1 MSLDIFK
8 HKDIPLYVVDIP
20 YGWNDF
26 HTEYFTRIPWGEY
39 KRIRFAERV
48 QSIPPY
54 ELKIKIFRD
63 YTVRTPAWT
72 EKAINALP
80 AGIVETVADLIMYVS
95 DSGIIPDTQ
104 GKINIPA
111 FVTRLNMYRS
121 IASTNV
127 EYQMYTVIC
136 LVFRAYTYEML
147 DKLPFDRIASLFAS
161 AERYL
166 LENGILKAPLQIY
179 DPNEVKNNP
188 ENPQPP
194 KPQQPNKKQSEE
206 GSMLEEFLLLKEKQ
220 KNQEKLNSKVDLSP
234 DVDMSIIEKKAKM
247 AKAEVKD
254 TSYIAPKDDVVV
266 SNGIQVKVPGI
277 SIDNTNTFGGFEEK
291 DFQGPFMTD
300 EEATNLMI
308 ESGNVPAGYEL
319 YLAKQERLK
328 ELEEKQKEDALPNKL
343 KHKKRFKRK

>member
-8 HKDIPLYVVDIP
+8 HKDIPLYVIDIP
-20 YGWNDF
+20 YGWDSI

-48 QSIPPY
+48 QSIPSY
-54 ELKIKIFRD
+54 ELKVKIFRD
-63 YTVRTPAWT
+63 YTVRTPGWT

-95 DSGIIPDTQ
+95 DSGIIPDSQ

-111 FVTRLNMYRS
+111 FTTRLNMYRA

-166 LENGILKAPLQIY
+166 LENQILKAPLQIY
-179 DPNEVKNNP
+179 DPNEIKETPGAP
-188 ENPQPP
+188 EPP
-194 KPQQPNKKQSEE
+194 KPKSTAKKQTEE
-206 GSMLEEFLLLKEKQ
+206 GSMLEEFLLLREKQ
-220 KNQEKLNSKVDLSP
+220 KKEEAVQPKVNLSP
-234 DVDMSIIEKKAKM
+234 DVEFDEIEKKAKR
-247 AKAEVKD
+247 ARSEVKD
-254 TSYIAPKDDVVV
+254 TSYIAPRDSVVV
-266 SNGIQVKVPGI
+266 SNGVQVKIPGI
-277 SIDNTNTFGGFEEK
+277 KIDNSASLGGFEDK
-291 DFQGPFMTD
+291 DFQGPFLTE
-300 EEATNLMI
+300 EEAINLMV

-328 ELEEKQKEDALPNKL
+328 AKEEEEKQEALPNKL
-343 KHKKRFKRK
+343 KHKRRFKRK

>member
-8 HKDIPLYVVDIP
+8 HKDIPLYVIDIP
-20 YGWNDF
+20 YGWNSI

-48 QSIPPY
+48 QSIPSY
-54 ELKIKIFRD
+54 ELKVKIFRD
-63 YTVRTPAWT
+63 YTVRTPSWT
-72 EKAINALP
+72 EKAINSLP
-80 AGIVETVADLIMYVS
+80 AGVVETVADLIMYVS
-95 DSGIIPDTQ
+95 DSGIIPDSQ

-111 FVTRLNMYRS
+111 FTTRLNMYRS

-166 LENGILKAPLQIY
+166 LENQILKAPLQIY
-179 DPNEVKNNP
+179 DPNEIKK
-188 ENPQPP
+188 ETEDAP
-194 KPQQPNKKQSEE
+194 KPKPAPKKQTEE

-220 KNQEKLNSKVDLSP
+220 KKEEQNQAKPDLSP
-234 DVDMSIIEKKAKM
+234 DVDFSHMEKKAAR
-247 AKAEVKD
+247 AKSQARD
-254 TSYIAPKDDVVV
+254 TSYIAPKDSVVV

-277 SIDNTNTFGGFEEK
+277 KLDSNNGTGGFDEN
-291 DFQGPFMTD
+291 DFQGPFMTE
-300 EEATNLMI
+300 EEALNLMV
-308 ESGNVPAGYEL
+308 ESGNVPSGYEL
-319 YLAKQERLK
+319 YLRKQELLK
-328 ELEEKQKEDALPNKL
+328 EKEEKEKEEALPNKL
-343 KHKKRFKRK
+343 KHKRRFKRK